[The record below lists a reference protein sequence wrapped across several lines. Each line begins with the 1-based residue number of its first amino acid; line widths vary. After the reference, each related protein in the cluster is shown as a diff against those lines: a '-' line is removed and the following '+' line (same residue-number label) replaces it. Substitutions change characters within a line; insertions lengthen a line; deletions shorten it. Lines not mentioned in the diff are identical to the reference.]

1 MDHKFGW
8 LNNLNLESGDSS
20 SNETGE
26 MYEDLISLLVGSH
39 YMTFK
44 TPAYHPIKKIL
55 KTKEKMIKNSSL
67 TDLQPFPR
75 ENVTIHD
82 ISNTSLGAI
91 EDILFWNDPQRLLDA
106 SLKKFEHTIVTGD
119 YGVGKTVIALAFA
132 DFCCNHP
139 DVREVH
145 FISALDYEAD
155 NHNTNKLTDDVFD
168 VIMKDRLSGTEKLQ
182 FVSLA
187 KLRQNLIE
195 TARSTKK
202 VSKKEKRVRR
212 PDKKELWTDRLLS
225 DYLDSLENTKEIV
238 VIIDEFHLNWRTK
251 DGFNK
256 GMDPVMIKAL
266 KNLKDSFKMALIVLS
281 TSSLLDKTKT
291 DLPPENMKSFLID
304 KTDYKYV
311 ELTNIMRNS
320 QAVSNATSVASINSY
335 RDDVQIDETI
345 TCGRVSTVH
354 GVRPTC
360 IIFPLIKK
368 DKTVQYKVMAECIKM
383 YFEKI
388 QLDIGPQKKCRRKE
402 PESLSIAIL
411 CESGVSSKALKEE
424 TDRILGLCTF
434 LYDHGIIM
442 FDSDGLK
449 KNTPGK
455 YYNDKEEF
463 AEAQKQ
469 DVLTWSRDGGILI
482 TTTQQFRGCE
492 ADVAIVVG
500 SSWTLR
506 TRGHRN
512 GLTRGVA
519 HLCFITGN
527 VSVQKE
533 IEKHYDVIAYD
544 ETQPS
549 FRIPR

>member
-1 MDHKFGW
+1 M
-8 LNNLNLESGDSS
+8 S
-20 SNETGE
+20 
-26 MYEDLISLLVGSH
+26 
-39 YMTFK
+39 
-44 TPAYHPIKKIL
+44 P
-55 KTKEKMIKNSSL
+55 
-67 TDLQPFPR
+67 
-75 ENVTIHD
+75 
-82 ISNTSLGAI
+82 
-91 EDILFWNDPQRLLDA
+91 
-106 SLKKFEHTIVTGD
+106 
-119 YGVGKTVIALAFA
+119 IAL
-132 DFCCNHP
+132 
-139 DVREVH
+139 E
-145 FISALDYEAD
+145 
-155 NHNTNKLTDDVFD
+155 
-168 VIMKDRLSGTEKLQ
+168 
-182 FVSLA
+182 
-187 KLRQNLIE
+187 
-195 TARSTKK
+195 
-202 VSKKEKRVRR
+202 
-212 PDKKELWTDRLLS
+212 
-225 DYLDSLENTKEIV
+225 SLENTKEIV

-266 KNLKDSFKMALIVLS
+266 KKLKDSFKMALIVLS

-388 QLDIGPQKKCRRKE
+388 KLDMSKVTGTQTKCRGNE

-533 IEKHYDVIAYD
+533 IEKHFDVIAYD